1 MVDKN
6 IGASLVVVIHIF
18 AVTFPIT
25 IDFENL
31 TLLIPCCTNR
41 CLEPKVAELEF
52 LEIWNFIVSHL
63 N

>member
-6 IGASLVVVIHIF
+6 IGACVVVVIHVF
-18 AVTFPIT
+18 GATFSMT

-31 TLLIPCCTNR
+31 TLLIPSCTNR
-41 CLEPKVAELEF
+41 CLEPKVAVLEF